1 MSTRWR
7 IVDLAYYSGHVSVK
21 RGNIVVKD
29 SEVPL
34 ADVACIVTGDK
45 TSWDAGFV
53 ALTVQYDIP
62 VVVCDWRNVP
72 IATLTGWSSNSRVGA
87 RHQAQASLSI
97 PREKNAWMRIVKEK
111 ITGQAN
117 NLDPSSSE
125 TIRLK
130 QLASEVRSGDPANIE
145 ALAARIYWAHV
156 FHPDDFSRDR
166 NGKDRNPLLNYGY
179 TILRGA
185 VIRGVVIS
193 GLAPALGL
201 WHRNRANAFALAD
214 DLIEPFRPAIDHVV
228 KTMHQTTNLRDPGVR
243 QALVETLMMPMS
255 QTGETVNSAIVSLC
269 QKYAGYVEGDSDFL
283 EVPTWSSP
291 HG

>member
-7 IVDLAYYSGHVSVK
+7 IVDLVNYSGHVGVK
-21 RGNIVVKD
+21 RGNLVVKD

-53 ALTVQYDIP
+53 SLTAQYEVP

-111 ITGQAN
+111 INGQAN
-117 NLDPSSSE
+117 NLNLFSSE
-125 TIRLK
+125 TSRLK
-130 QLASEVRSGDPANIE
+130 QLATEVRSGDPANIE

-156 FHPDDFSRDR
+156 FHPDDFQRDR

-228 KTMHQTTNLRDPGVR
+228 KSMEQTTNLRDPGVR
-243 QALVETLMMPMS
+243 QALVQTLTMPMS

-269 QKYAGYVEGDSDFL
+269 QKYACYVEGDSDFL